1 VIYQERELD
10 TNVPEM
16 MYCENCNE
24 ELPLPEPDYDA
35 MIKEK

>member
-1 VIYQERELD
+1 MD

-24 ELPLPEPDYDA
+24 ELPLPEPDDA
-35 MIKEK
+35 TIKEI